1 MSDTDRTLIE
11 TTRAHR
17 ERMLGALSYGPQTER
32 QTVRTNVGRM
42 LGSVILGAVVCC
54 ACLGTSFVV
63 NLLQDRKQQEA
74 ISAFQA
80 AAAANPVQP
89 GGTVVKDETTGFLV
103 DLATGQY
110 TDPRTGFVVDPATG
124 YATDP
129 DGKLIDTRLGWYIDP
144 VTGYYTNPTSDITI
158 DPQTL
163 TVVEEP

>member
-1 MSDTDRTLIE
+1 MSEADRTLID

-17 ERMLGALSYGPQTER
+17 ERMLGALAHGPQATR
-32 QTVRTNVGRM
+32 RVVNTNVGRM
-42 LGSVILGAVVCC
+42 LGSVILGAVICC

-63 NLLQDRKQQEA
+63 NLLEDRKQQEA

-89 GGTVVKDETTGFLV
+89 GGTVVKDEATGFLL
-103 DLATGQY
+103 DQATGQY

-129 DGKLIDTRLGWYIDP
+129 TASSSTPGSAGTSTLRRGTTRTRRAESRSIRRR
-144 VTGYYTNPTSDITI
+144 
-158 DPQTL
+158 
-163 TVVEEP
+163 

>member
-1 MSDTDRTLIE
+1 MSEADRTLID

-17 ERMLGALSYGPQTER
+17 ERMRGALAHGPQATR
-32 QTVRTNVGRM
+32 RVVNTNVGRM
-42 LGSVILGAVVCC
+42 LGSVILGAVICC

-63 NLLQDRKQQEA
+63 NLLEDRKQQEA

-89 GGTVVKDETTGFLV
+89 GGTVVKDEATGFLL
-103 DLATGQY
+103 DQATGQY

-144 VTGYYTNPTSDITI
+144 ATGYYTNPTSGITI

-163 TVVEEP
+163 TVVE

>member
-1 MSDTDRTLIE
+1 MSETDRTLID

-17 ERMLGALSYGPQTER
+17 ERMLGALAHGPQATR
-32 QTVRTNVGRM
+32 RTVNTNVGRL
-42 LGSVILGAVVCC
+42 LGSVILGAVICC

-63 NLLQDRKQQEA
+63 NLLEDRKQQEA

-89 GGTVVKDETTGFLV
+89 GGTVVKDEATGFLL
-103 DLATGQY
+103 DQATGQY

-129 DGKLIDTRLGWYIDP
+129 AGKLIDTRIGWYIDP
-144 VTGYYTNPTSDITI
+144 ATGYYTNPTSGITI

-163 TVVEEP
+163 TVVE